1 MDDSRKTLGVI
12 GGLGPIATAHFMELI
27 IRMTQADTDQE
38 HLDMIIYNRPS
49 IPDRTGYI
57 LDPSRPNP
65 LPEMV
70 RVGNALALQGAGV
83 IAIPCMTAHF
93 FHRELSAQIHAPILH
108 AIHETAVHLKMH
120 GIERVGIMATDG
132 TIQSG
137 LFQRELKRHG
147 ITPLIPEPDGQNC
160 VMHIIYD
167 NIKAGRPADM
177 DAFDFASRELWAQ
190 GAQAIILGCTEL
202 SLVKRDYPIGGGY
215 LDAME
220 VLARRCVQACGGQL
234 KAEYENLISSDR
246 QWFIP

>member
-1 MDDSRKTLGVI
+1 MEHYPKTLGVI

-27 IRMTQADTDQE
+27 IRMTEAETDQE
-38 HLDMIIYNRPS
+38 HLDMIIYNHPTT
-49 IPDRTGYI
+49 PDRTGYI
-57 LDPSRPNP
+57 LDPSKPSP

-70 RVGNALALQGAGV
+70 RIGKALSQQGASL
-83 IAIPCMTAHF
+83 IAIPCMTAHY
-93 FHRELSAQIHAPILH
+93 FHRELSSQIPAPIVH
-108 AIHETAVHLKMH
+108 AIHETAVHLKKN

-147 ITPLIPEPDGQNC
+147 IMPIVPGMNAQSC
-160 VMHIIYD
+160 VMSIIYD
-167 NIKAGRPADM
+167 DIKANRPADLEKF
-177 DAFDFASRELWAQ
+177 AFVSRELWRG

-220 VLARRCVQACGGQL
+220 VLARRCVIACGGRL
-234 KAEYENLISSDR
+234 KPEYDNLIS
-246 QWFIP
+246 